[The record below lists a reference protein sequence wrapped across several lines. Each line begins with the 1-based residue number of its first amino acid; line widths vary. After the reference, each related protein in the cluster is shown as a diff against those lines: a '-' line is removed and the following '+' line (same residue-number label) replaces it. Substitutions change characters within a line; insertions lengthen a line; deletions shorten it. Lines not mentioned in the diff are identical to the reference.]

1 MITPPNWKLPESIR
15 KRLGQASYGRQ
26 RAIVEEGHLLL
37 VLHKPPGPDQD
48 NREGVLYWRS
58 PTGEWQSSAGGPG
71 MGSLKT
77 HVQSYVDIEAR
88 HAKEYDHA
96 MSAGQLFDLVEAL
109 TPLARAARNMH
120 HALQHAREAMKS
132 DAALIDVRDLA
143 YEADRNMDLLL
154 QDVRNAIDYKTARE
168 SEEQAKL
175 SKEALLASHRLNIL
189 AALFLP
195 LTAITSLFGMN
206 FPSGIPANG
215 PAVFWLVFAGGLVL
229 GLFVK
234 SWMLGLSHENKRE

>member
-26 RAIVEEGHLLL
+26 RAIAEEGHLLI

-58 PTGEWQSSAGGPG
+58 PAGEWQSSTGGPG
-71 MGSLKT
+71 LGSLKT
-77 HVQSYVDIEAR
+77 HVQSYMDIEAR
-88 HAKEYDHA
+88 LSKEYDLA

-120 HALQHAREAMKS
+120 HALQHAREAVKS
-132 DAALIDVRDLA
+132 DTALIDVRDLA
-143 YEADRNMDLLL
+143 YESDRNMDLLL

-168 SEEQAKL
+168 SEEQARL
-175 SKEALLASHRLNIL
+175 GKEALQASHRLNIL

-206 FPSGIPANG
+206 FPSGIPAKG
-215 PAVFWLVFAGGLVL
+215 PAVFWLVFAGGVIL
-229 GLFVK
+229 GFFVK
-234 SWMLGLSHENKRE
+234 AWMLGLSTEKKRE